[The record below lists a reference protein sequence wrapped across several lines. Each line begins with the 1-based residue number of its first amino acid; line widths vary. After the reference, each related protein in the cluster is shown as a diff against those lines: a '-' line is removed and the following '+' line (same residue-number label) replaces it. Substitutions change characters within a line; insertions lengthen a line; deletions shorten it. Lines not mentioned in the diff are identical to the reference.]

1 MDRTQFGQVVEQ
13 HKDRIHTYAVWMLKD
28 YDEARDVAQESLA
41 RLWQHRGEI
50 HNGAAR
56 TWLMRTTHRMCVDRL
71 RRRTTRAEV
80 PFDELVRPPADGN
93 GCPSKAAEASEIR
106 SAVIEALDRLSPR
119 DRAVVLMREYN
130 GMSYEEMA
138 GALDMPLSAL
148 KTTLYR
154 ARRRLKEALNG
165 AGVTP

>member
-1 MDRTQFGQVVEQ
+1 MDRSQFGQIVQE
-13 HKDRIHTYAVWMLKD
+13 HKDRIHTYAVWMLRD
-28 YDEARDVAQESLA
+28 FDEARDIAQESLT

-56 TWLMRTTHRMCVDRL
+56 TWLMRTTHRLCVDRL
-71 RRRTTRAEV
+71 RRRATRAEV
-80 PFDELVRPPADGN
+80 PLENLIRPPAD
-93 GCPSKAAEASEIR
+93 AEPGPP
-106 SAVIEALDRLSPR
+106 AVAERDEARTVVLDALAKLSPR
-119 DRAVVLMREYN
+119 DRAVVLMREYD

-138 GALDMPLSAL
+138 DALGMPLSAL

-165 AGVTP
+165 TGVTP

>member
-1 MDRTQFGQVVEQ
+1 MDRSQFGQIVQQ

-28 YDEARDVAQESLA
+28 FDAAGDIAQESLA

-56 TWLMRTTHRMCVDRL
+56 TWLMRTTHRLCVDRL

-80 PFDELVRPPADGN
+80 SFDDLVRPPAD
-93 GCPSKAAEASEIR
+93 AESGPPAMAER
-106 SAVIEALDRLSPR
+106 DEAKTAVLEALAKLSPR
-119 DRAVVLMREYN
+119 DRAVVLMREYD

-138 GALDMPLSAL
+138 ATLGVPLSAL

-165 AGVTP
+165 TGVTP